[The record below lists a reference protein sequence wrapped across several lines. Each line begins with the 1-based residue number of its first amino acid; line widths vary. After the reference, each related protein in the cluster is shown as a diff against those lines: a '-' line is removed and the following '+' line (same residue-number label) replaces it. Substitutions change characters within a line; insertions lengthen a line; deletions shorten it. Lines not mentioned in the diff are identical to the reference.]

1 MYKGGFMAYIN
12 ENYLNLNKNYLFA
25 KISEEKQKYI
35 KNNHEKKL
43 IDLSIG
49 DVTLPLTD
57 SEIKGINIASSNLS
71 KKETFTGYPPSSGH
85 DFLKKEIIKNDYLKK
100 NISIDNSELFIGDS
114 SKSDI
119 SNILDIFDKN
129 LTVALQDPVYP
140 VYVDSNIIRGNK
152 IIYIND
158 IRTFL
163 PQKEHIDIIYLC
175 FPNNPTGAI
184 ISKELLKKY
193 VDYAIE
199 NDTIIFFDS
208 AYEAF
213 IQDKNTVHS
222 IYEIENAKKVAV
234 EFRSFSKTAGFTSIR
249 LAYTIVPNAIMLHS
263 KSNKNISLNSM
274 FKRLKDTKY
283 NGPSYISEYAI
294 YNVYESDKLNE
305 LQKNINYYLRNTTLL
320 AEFFKSKGMI
330 DASSINSPYV
340 WIKCKDNMNSWDFFY
355 YMLNNFSIIG
365 TPGIGFGANGEGHF
379 RLTGFGTYEDTIEAI
394 NRMDKKL

>member
-1 MYKGGFMAYIN
+1 MAYIN

-49 DVTLPLTD
+49 DVTLPLND
-57 SEIKGINIASSNLS
+57 SAIKGINIASSNLS

-85 DFLKKEIIKNDYLKK
+85 DFLKKEIIKKDYKK
-100 NISIDNSELFIGDS
+100 RGISIDYNELFIGDS

-119 SNILDIFDKN
+119 SNILDVFDNK

-158 IRTFL
+158 IKTFL

-234 EFRSFSKTAGFTSIR
+234 EFRSFSKTAGFTPIR
-249 LAYTIVPNAIMLHS
+249 LAYTVVPNDIMIHS
-263 KSNKNISLNSM
+263 HSNKKIALNSL

-294 YNVYESDKLNE
+294 FNVYKSNNFNE
-305 LQKNINYYLRNTTLL
+305 LQENINYYLRNTTLL
-320 AEFFKSKGMI
+320 ADFFTSKKMMN
-330 DASSINSPYV
+330 SLSINSPYV

-355 YMLNNFSIIG
+355 YMLNTFSIIG
-365 TPGIGFGANGEGHF
+365 TPGVGFGTNGEGYF
-379 RLTGFGTYEDTIEAI
+379 RLTGFGSYEDTVEAI
-394 NRMDKKL
+394 NRMKEKI

>member
-1 MYKGGFMAYIN
+1 MVYIN

-25 KISEEKQKYI
+25 KISEEKSNYV
-35 KNNHEKKL
+35 KNNPQKKL

-49 DVTLPLTD
+49 DVTLPLAP
-57 SEIKGINIASSNLS
+57 SSIEGINKACYNLS
-71 KKETFTGYPPSSGH
+71 KKETFLGYPPSSGH
-85 DFLKKEIIKNDYLKK
+85 EFLKKEIIQKDYKK
-100 NISIDNSELFIGDS
+100 RGISIDYNELFIGDS

-119 SNILDIFDKN
+119 SNILDVFDNK
-129 LTVALQDPVYP
+129 LTVALQNPVYP

-152 IIYIND
+152 IIYID
-158 IRTFL
+158 DVDTFI

-175 FPNNPTGAI
+175 FPNNPTGRI

-234 EFRSFSKTAGFTSIR
+234 EFRSFSKTAGFTPIR
-249 LAYTIVPNAIMLHS
+249 LAYTVVPNDIMIHS
-263 KSNKNISLNSM
+263 HSNKKIALNSL

-294 YNVYESDKLNE
+294 FNVYKSNNFNE
-305 LQKNINYYLRNTTLL
+305 LQENINYYLRNTTLL
-320 AEFFKSKGMI
+320 TEFFKSKGMI
-330 DASSINSPYV
+330 DVSTINSPYV

-365 TPGIGFGANGEGHF
+365 TPGIGFGENGEGHF

>member
-1 MYKGGFMAYIN
+1 MAYIN

-85 DFLKKEIIKNDYLKK
+85 DFLKKEIIKNDYLKR

-158 IRTFL
+158 IKTFL

-213 IQDKNTVHS
+213 IQDKNTIHS

-320 AEFFKSKGMI
+320 TEFFKSKGMI
-330 DASSINSPYV
+330 DVSTINSPYV

>member
-1 MYKGGFMAYIN
+1 MAYIN

-85 DFLKKEIIKNDYLKK
+85 DFLKKEIIQKDYKK
-100 NISIDNSELFIGDS
+100 RGISIDYNELFIGDS

-119 SNILDIFDKN
+119 SNILDVFDNK
-129 LTVALQDPVYP
+129 LTVALQNPVYP

-152 IIYIND
+152 IIYID
-158 IRTFL
+158 DVDTFI

-175 FPNNPTGAI
+175 FPNNPTGRI

-213 IQDKNTVHS
+213 IQDKNTIHS

-320 AEFFKSKGMI
+320 TEFFKSKGMI

>member
-1 MYKGGFMAYIN
+1 MVYIN

-25 KISEEKQKYI
+25 KISEEKSNYV
-35 KNNHEKKL
+35 KNNPQKKL

-85 DFLKKEIIKNDYLKK
+85 DFLKKEIIKNDYLKR
-100 NISIDNSELFIGDS
+100 NISIDNSELFIGHS

-119 SNILDIFDKN
+119 SNILDIFDNK
-129 LTVALQDPVYP
+129 LTVALQNPVYP

-152 IIYIND
+152 IIYID
-158 IRTFL
+158 DVDTFI

-234 EFRSFSKTAGFTSIR
+234 EFRSFSKTAGFTPIR
-249 LAYTIVPNAIMLHS
+249 LAYTVVPNDIMIHS
-263 KSNKNISLNSM
+263 HSNKKIALNSL

-294 YNVYESDKLNE
+294 FNVYKSNNFNE
-305 LQKNINYYLRNTTLL
+305 LQENINYYLRNTTLL
-320 AEFFKSKGMI
+320 ADFFTSKKMMN
-330 DASSINSPYV
+330 SLSINSPYV

-365 TPGIGFGANGEGHF
+365 TPGVGFGTNGEGYF
-379 RLTGFGTYEDTIEAI
+379 RLTGFGSYEDTVEAI
-394 NRMDKKL
+394 NRMKEKI

>member
-1 MYKGGFMAYIN
+1 MAYIN

-85 DFLKKEIIKNDYLKK
+85 DFLKKEIIKNDYLKR

-158 IRTFL
+158 IKTFL

-320 AEFFKSKGMI
+320 TEFFKSKGMI
-330 DASSINSPYV
+330 DVSTINSPYV

>member
-1 MYKGGFMAYIN
+1 MVYIN

-25 KISEEKQKYI
+25 KISEEKSNYV
-35 KNNHEKKL
+35 KNNPQKKL

-49 DVTLPLTD
+49 DVTLPLAP
-57 SEIKGINIASSNLS
+57 SSIEGINKACYNLS
-71 KKETFTGYPPSSGH
+71 KKETFLGYPPSSGH
-85 DFLKKEIIKNDYLKK
+85 EFLKKEIIQKDYKK
-100 NISIDNSELFIGDS
+100 RGISIDYSELFIGDS

-119 SNILDIFDKN
+119 SNILDVFDNK
-129 LTVALQDPVYP
+129 LTVALQNPVYP

-152 IIYIND
+152 IIYID
-158 IRTFL
+158 DVDTFI

-175 FPNNPTGAI
+175 FPNNPTGRI

-213 IQDKNTVHS
+213 IQDKNTIHS

-234 EFRSFSKTAGFTSIR
+234 EFRSFSKTAGFTPIR
-249 LAYTIVPNAIMLHS
+249 LAYTVVPNDIMIHS
-263 KSNKNISLNSM
+263 HSNKKIALNSL

-294 YNVYESDKLNE
+294 FNVYKSNNFNE
-305 LQKNINYYLRNTTLL
+305 LQENINYYLRNTTLL
-320 AEFFKSKGMI
+320 ADFFTSKKMMN
-330 DASSINSPYV
+330 SLSINSPYV

-355 YMLNNFSIIG
+355 YMLNTFSIIG
-365 TPGIGFGANGEGHF
+365 TPGVGFGTNGEGYF
-379 RLTGFGTYEDTIEAI
+379 RLTGFGSYEDTVEAI
-394 NRMDKKL
+394 NRMKEKI

>member
-1 MYKGGFMAYIN
+1 MVYIN

-25 KISEEKQKYI
+25 KISEEKSNYV
-35 KNNHEKKL
+35 KNNPQKKL

-49 DVTLPLTD
+49 DVTLPLAP
-57 SEIKGINIASSNLS
+57 SSIEGINKACYNLS
-71 KKETFTGYPPSSGH
+71 KKETFLGYPPSSGH
-85 DFLKKEIIKNDYLKK
+85 EFLKKEIIQKDYKK
-100 NISIDNSELFIGDS
+100 RGISIDYSELFIGDS

-119 SNILDIFDKN
+119 SNILDVFDNK
-129 LTVALQDPVYP
+129 LTVALQNPVYP

-152 IIYIND
+152 IIYID
-158 IRTFL
+158 DVDTFI

-175 FPNNPTGAI
+175 FPNNPTGRI

-234 EFRSFSKTAGFTSIR
+234 EFRSFSKTAGFTPIR
-249 LAYTIVPNAIMLHS
+249 LAYTVVPNDIMIHS
-263 KSNKNISLNSM
+263 HSNKKIALNSL

-294 YNVYESDKLNE
+294 FNVYKSNNFNE
-305 LQKNINYYLRNTTLL
+305 LQENINYYLRNTTLL
-320 AEFFKSKGMI
+320 ADFFTSKKMMN
-330 DASSINSPYV
+330 SLSINSPYV

-355 YMLNNFSIIG
+355 YMLNTFSIIG
-365 TPGIGFGANGEGHF
+365 TPGVGFGTNGEGYF
-379 RLTGFGTYEDTIEAI
+379 RLTGFGSYENTVEAI
-394 NRMDKKL
+394 NRMKEKI